1 MTEQFQI
8 HLLQA
13 QIENL
18 QARVAALEASRAELY
33 AILRALEERSTCV
46 PASPPLPASSRRKR
60 SA

>member
-13 QIENL
+13 RIEHL
-18 QARVAALEASRAELY
+18 QTRVAALEASRAELY
-33 AILRALEERSTCV
+33 AILRALEERSICV
-46 PASPPLPASSRRKR
+46 PVLPPSPVSSRRKR